1 MDGQDISVVN
11 HSLCDDTQVSKST
24 DCLVMKPSK
33 CEEGGNFSEIRGL
46 MPNSMVINW
55 SIHTGLSDCELIC
68 SSNCSCT
75 AYASLHDDGTGCE
88 LYYGDKSDL
97 LNMIERGN
105 NTVYVRDDAPE
116 SGKLSIISLKLRLLE
131 ANCNQLINLVWLIDF
146 YLIKFRI
153 TFYCS
158 WLLSSLIGSKLPII
172 YFSAF
177 LRTMYYS

>member
-1 MDGQDISVVN
+1 
-11 HSLCDDTQVSKST
+11 
-24 DCLVMKPSK
+24 
-33 CEEGGNFSEIRGL
+33 
-46 MPNSMVINW
+46 MPNSMVMNW
-55 SIHTGLSDCELIC
+55 TIHTGLSDCELIC
-68 SSNCSCT
+68 SRNCSCT
-75 AYASLHDDGTGCE
+75 AYASLHDDGAGCE

-146 YLIKFRI
+146 YLIKCRI

-158 WLLSSLIGSKLPII
+158 WLLSTLIGSKLPII
-172 YFSAF
+172 YFSAV
-177 LRTMYYS
+177 LRTGYYS